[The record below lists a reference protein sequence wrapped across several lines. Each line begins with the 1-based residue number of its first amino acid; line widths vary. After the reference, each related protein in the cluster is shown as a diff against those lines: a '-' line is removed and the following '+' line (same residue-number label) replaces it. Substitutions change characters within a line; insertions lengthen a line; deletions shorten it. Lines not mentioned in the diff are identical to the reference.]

1 MHKIEYDKN
10 NKPIADRKYDENGTL
25 VGEGIYKD
33 GELVGHKKYV
43 MHQGYRHE
51 IEYDKNN
58 KPVADR
64 KYDENGTL
72 VGEGIYKN
80 GAFVGHKEYSKP
92 QDKKLS
98 DSIKRQMMLN
108 KQFNR

>member
-10 NKPIADRKYDENGTL
+10 NKPVADRKYDEKGTL
-25 VGEGIYKD
+25 IGEGIYKN
-33 GELVGHKKYV
+33 GEFVGHKKYV

-51 IEYDKNN
+51 IEYDAFD

-72 VGEGIYKN
+72 IGEGIYKD
-80 GAFVGHKEYSKP
+80 GEFVGHKEYSKP

-98 DSIKRQMMLN
+98 DSIKHKMILN